1 MEFSHLNPIK
11 IYLDANFMEIKILN
25 LVWQLFFKTVLSILE
40 NKKKKKNHKQ
50 SIF

>member
-40 NKKKKKNHKQ
+40 NKKKTINKVFFK
-50 SIF
+50 